1 MPTLAL
7 RGGLS
12 GLFVDFDLLPD
23 LFAGL
28 DQSSERTATVAGWS
42 ALLEASGFDSRAI
55 DPHELPVPQPAA
67 TLAADGAWRLAE
79 RLGFIASG
87 TLTDLGREVA
97 AFAELDSESR
107 RESLAP
113 VLAKGVESA
122 LLGQGGL
129 PIVPLLRRAAECLAA
144 STNLWARECPGLV
157 PVEVGAIVYWACV
170 DAQRAHILV
179 RDIEINR
186 DVAMHRVGHPEADA
200 PPGANA
206 ERHFE
211 RILEFYLDHPD
222 LGLVLSYSA
231 EVGYGV
237 RVWQVGGAVD
247 KNLQGSAV
255 TVAFKR
261 HESALRAFVSHMVE
275 SPADV
280 DDVTQEAF
288 LRAFNADPWTIRS
301 KERPS

>member
-1 MPTLAL
+1 MPKGSGKPTPNAGETPSVPTLAL
-7 RGGLS
+7 RDGLS

-55 DPHELPVPQPAA
+55 DPHELPVPQP
-67 TLAADGAWRLAE
+67 AADGAWRLAE

-186 DVAMHRVGHPEADA
+186 DVAMHRVGHPR
-200 PPGANA
+200 PTPRPGRTQSATSSGYWSSTSIT
-206 ERHFE
+206 
-211 RILEFYLDHPD
+211 RI
-222 LGLVLSYSA
+222 
-231 EVGYGV
+231 
-237 RVWQVGGAVD
+237 
-247 KNLQGSAV
+247 
-255 TVAFKR
+255 
-261 HESALRAFVSHMVE
+261 
-275 SPADV
+275 
-280 DDVTQEAF
+280 
-288 LRAFNADPWTIRS
+288 
-301 KERPS
+301 

>member
-1 MPTLAL
+1 MPNGHVKPTDNAGETPSVPTLAL

-28 DQSSERTATVAGWS
+28 DKSSERTAAVARWS
-42 ALLEASGFDSRAI
+42 AFLEASGFDSRAI
-55 DPHELPVPQPAA
+55 DPHEFPVPQPAA

-87 TLTDLGREVA
+87 TLTDLGREVS
-97 AFAELDSESR
+97 AFAELDSASR

-113 VLAKGVESA
+113 VLAQGVESA

-144 STNLWARECPGLV
+144 TTNLWARECPGLV

-186 DVAMHRVGHPEADA
+186 DVAMHRVGPPDPDA
-200 PPGANA
+200 PAGAN
-206 ERHFE
+206 
-211 RILEFYLDHPD
+211 PG
-222 LGLVLSYSA
+222 LGQRVPLSFGEELALARLLAYCGLLSETRVGPGLLLVTCPRSTS
-231 EVGYGV
+231 GV
-237 RVWQVGGAVD
+237 R
-247 KNLQGSAV
+247 
-255 TVAFKR
+255 
-261 HESALRAFVSHMVE
+261 
-275 SPADV
+275 
-280 DDVTQEAF
+280 
-288 LRAFNADPWTIRS
+288 
-301 KERPS
+301 